1 MIQSLPKMSNV
12 FDTDAE
18 RHFYFGDVFFK
29 QYVGIFDQG
38 NGLMGVALSSKASEG
53 VEFACAGNGCVE
65 PDEENE
71 YKDDAAVDI
80 EPETYDP

>member
-38 NGLMGVALSSKASEG
+38 NGLMGVALSSKASTG

-65 PDEENE
+65 PDEEEE
-71 YKDDAAVDI
+71 YLPDAPVDV
-80 EPETYDP
+80 EPEIYVP